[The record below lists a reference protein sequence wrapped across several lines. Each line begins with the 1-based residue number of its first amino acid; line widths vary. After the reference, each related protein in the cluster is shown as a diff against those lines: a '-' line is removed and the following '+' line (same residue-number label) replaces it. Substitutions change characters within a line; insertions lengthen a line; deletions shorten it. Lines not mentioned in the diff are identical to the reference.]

1 MYVVFCVILKLHNC
15 EMTLHNSH
23 LSRRMLCLT
32 IFWLRIILSVVCY
45 LYANTEGLFISDLYI
60 VRFLIIQSSTID
72 YFGTYDFLYVNSIIS
87 ASIKTVLY
95 IVVMLLHISKNFMH
109 RSNRVIK

>member
-32 IFWLRIILSVVCY
+32 IFWLRKYRNLQFFLLCAIYMPTLKDY
-45 LYANTEGLFISDLYI
+45 LYQTC
-60 VRFLIIQSSTID
+60 
-72 YFGTYDFLYVNSIIS
+72 
-87 ASIKTVLY
+87 
-95 IVVMLLHISKNFMH
+95 M
-109 RSNRVIK
+109 